1 MYLLVADLNARVKAS
16 QYVLVSGECKDLADW
31 VEAGAEARQLIEKR
45 KVPHVTILCAHFYE

>member
-1 MYLLVADLNARVKAS
+1 MLVADLNARVKAS